1 MLKGGDKQM
10 RLKVIKADGKVEQ
23 YLHTKVIGTIN
34 NALSAVGLADI
45 KVAEELAEVV
55 TYYLHKNHDCRS
67 VTSSE
72 IFSMIKVVLTST
84 GHEEAA
90 VALSERQFER
100 KLKRS
105 RTEVVSLNVRKM
117 ADARLLAGADN
128 AHHRSPWDK
137 SKIVDNLIAKHN
149 VDRQTARM
157 IATMVEERILSLGI
171 TLVPVSLI
179 EQLVLGD
186 TASVLRAQNQMAAV

>member
-1 MLKGGDKQM
+1 MLKGGDSKM
-10 RLKVIKADGKVEQ
+10 RLKVIKADRKTEQ

-45 KVAEELAEVV
+45 TVAEELAEVV
-55 TYYLHKNHDCRS
+55 TYYLHKNHSCRS

-100 KLKRS
+100 RLKRG
-105 RTEVVSLNVRKM
+105 RIEVISLNVRKM
-117 ADARLLAGADN
+117 ADARLLAGVDN
-128 AHHRSPWDK
+128 AHHGSPWDK
-137 SKIVDNLIAKHN
+137 SKIVDDLIAKHN

-157 IATMVEERILSLGI
+157 IATMVEERILKMGI
-171 TLVPVSLI
+171 TRVPVSLI

-186 TASVLRAQNQMAAV
+186 TASILRVQNQLATV